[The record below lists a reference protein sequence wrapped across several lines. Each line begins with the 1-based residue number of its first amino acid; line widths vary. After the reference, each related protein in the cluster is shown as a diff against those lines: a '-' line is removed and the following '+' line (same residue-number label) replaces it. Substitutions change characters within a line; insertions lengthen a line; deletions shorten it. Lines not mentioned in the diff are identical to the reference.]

1 MLDQKTTAG
10 TPGPLRG
17 AFFVFAISGGPD
29 MAPGFTISGDL
40 DMAPGLAISGGPD
53 MAPAL
58 PQSADFRL

>member
-29 MAPGFTISGDL
+29 MAPG
-40 DMAPGLAISGGPD
+40 LAISGGPD